1 MTDSITP
8 DQGVTKEQEKESYL
22 SQLVGEGKKYADEEA
37 LAKSR
42 IDADSHIAK
51 VESEAAELREKLERR
66 DNQDA
71 QLEAVIGLLQP
82 QEVPKVEVEPVVE
95 KIVDPVVTEPV
106 IQDAP
111 IIDDVTKQKAE
122 EFARLSVDKY
132 GDFKVAESKVREYIG
147 DDPSKQAMVSAML
160 RSDPSALIKILPDH
174 VVPKEGSITSG
185 TSMTAQTN
193 ISLPLT
199 NTEAMKVRKEDP
211 VRYKSPEYQ
220 AKIKDAW
227 NAADAAG
234 MKFTDT

>member
-1 MTDSITP
+1 MTDQITP
-8 DQGVTKEQEKESYL
+8 DQGVTNEPEIKESYL
-22 SQLVGEGKKYADEEA
+22 SQLVGEGKKYVDNEA

-42 IDADSHIAK
+42 VDADAHIAK
-51 VESEAAELREKLERR
+51 VEAEAADIREKLEKK

-71 QLEAVIGLLQP
+71 HLETIVSLLQP
-82 QEVPKVEVEPVVE
+82 QEVPKVVEAPIVE
-95 KIVDPVVTEPV
+95 KIVDPVVAEPV
-106 IQDAP
+106 TP
-111 IIDDVTKQKAE
+111 VIDDVTKQKAE
-122 EFARLSVDKY
+122 EFAKLSVDKY
-132 GDFKVAESKVREYIG
+132 GDFKVAESKVKEYIA
-147 DDPSKQAMVSAML
+147 DDPSRQEMVAAML

-227 NAADAAG
+227 LTADAAG